1 MTTFTPSYAGERPSF
16 KHITLYQLCYWKVTR
31 IYGLTQE
38 EIEDL
43 ITNPDPHIPSHH
55 QVDPRI
61 IKAYLTGE
69 NVPTYLPGHWLPRY
83 FGILPGYLPRDRF
96 LPSEQVVPLVDAHY
110 RQDYHIWKQRLDANI
125 RATDYLVDHL
135 RDPSGIVPFSRSIEG
150 PVEIPFVPAV
160 RAAELRW
167 WHGYLI
173 TYHSFNDLIL
183 LRGHYQNSFNRRPIS
198 TVSWH
203 TGKSAQD
210 IYATALTIL
219 QVGLPTIR
227 DLPEPDF
234 NSLSSEEKDRI
245 YQDLHNQVDSL
256 VLQRKTFAQ
265 RALSRGDT
273 GPALESGLA
282 IQEFVIAF
290 VCRFQVILSHGY
302 INFPTID
309 DLRQILLD
317 RYLRIALESGDQVPL
332 LLRTV
337 EEGSSWEGGGPIRLP
352 YIPQDSTIAN
362 NYRQYRDSEGIET
375 DSVRNPPSPP
385 RPAKRSRIQS
395 DSDSLFDED
404 SGLSEG
410 SEDT

>member
-1 MTTFTPSYAGERPSF
+1 MEAKIGRKY
-16 KHITLYQLCYWKVTR
+16 K
-31 IYGLTQE
+31 
-38 EIEDL
+38 
-43 ITNPDPHIPSHH
+43 
-55 QVDPRI
+55 
-61 IKAYLTGE
+61 
-69 NVPTYLPGHWLPRY
+69 GHR
-83 FGILPGYLPRDRF
+83 
-96 LPSEQVVPLVDAHY
+96 
-110 RQDYHIWKQRLDANI
+110 
-125 RATDYLVDHL
+125 YLVDHL
-135 RDPSGIVPFSRSIEG
+135 RDPSGTVAYCQSIEA
-150 PVEIPFVPAV
+150 PVSIRFVPTV

-173 TYHSFNDLIL
+173 TYHSYNDLIL
-183 LRGHYQNSFNRRPIS
+183 LRGHYRNSLNYHIR

-203 TGKSAQD
+203 AHKSAQD

-227 DLPEPDF
+227 LPPNPDF
-234 NSLSSEEKDRI
+234 NSLSPEEKDRI
-245 YQDLHNQVDSL
+245 YQDLHNQIDNL
-256 VLQRKTFAQ
+256 VPQRKSFAYK
-265 RALSRGDT
+265 ALSWGDT

-282 IQEFVIAF
+282 IQKFVIAF
-290 VCRFQVILSHGY
+290 VCRFQVILSHGFN
-302 INFPTID
+302 NFPTID

-317 RYLRIALESGDQVPL
+317 RYERIGLERGYQDTLRPDHQY
-332 LLRTV
+332 RTV
-337 EEGSSWEGGGPIRLP
+337 KEGSSWEGGGPIRLP

-375 DSVRNPPSPP
+375 DSVRNPP